1 MMLTFFSSR
10 GLIDF
15 PGVFLY
21 GGGMLKT
28 VLSLC
33 VGVLVVIAAEAPANF
48 KVAGLNFTRPEKFQW
63 VELPAGGM
71 RAAQL
76 KVAGENEKEA
86 AEVVFFHF
94 PGGGGGVQANVDRWL
109 AQFKEPKDQLK
120 SKVETVKT
128 DKGSITYVQA
138 EGTYMSG
145 MPGGPKTA
153 IPNAMLQG
161 AIVQSA
167 EENVFIRMTG
177 PGAIVKASQE
187 AFKKMAESAV
197 K

>member
-1 MMLTFFSSR
+1 
-10 GLIDF
+10 
-15 PGVFLY
+15 
-21 GGGMLKT
+21 MLKRL
-28 VLSLC
+28 VALLSLI
-33 VGVLVVIAAEAPANF
+33 VALQAAEAPATF
-48 KVAGLNFTRPEKFQW
+48 KVAGLSFARPEKFQW

-76 KVAGENEKEA
+76 KVAGEKDKEV

-109 AQFKEPKDQLK
+109 AQFQEPKDQIK

-128 DKGSITYVQA
+128 DKGSVTYVQA

-145 MPGGPKTA
+145 MPGGPKTP

-161 AIVQSA
+161 AIVQSG

-177 PGAIVKASQE
+177 PAAVVKPSQE
-187 AFKKMAESAV
+187 SFKKMAESPL